1 MWWSEAARRLTGV
14 VAAALLTACAG
25 AGASPNP
32 AADGV
37 CPLHA
42 GAAPSQIDVY
52 DGDPSE
58 QAILA
63 PDDSAGAGA
72 NTYTVKQVYAEGRV
86 VTIRCHY
93 GHDAVDVKLS
103 HPVAACRFSGDE
115 RHPQL
120 ACK

>member
-1 MWWSEAARRLTGV
+1 MSWSEPARRLAGMA
-14 VAAALLTACAG
+14 AAALVTACAG
-25 AGASPNP
+25 AGANP
-32 AADGV
+32 KPPADGV

-42 GAAPSQIDVY
+42 GAMPSQIDVY

-63 PDDSAGAGA
+63 PDDSAGPGA
-72 NTYTVKQVYAEGRV
+72 NTYTVKDVYAQGRI

-93 GHDAVDVKLS
+93 GRDAVDVPLPR
-103 HPVAACRFSGDE
+103 PVAACRFSGDE